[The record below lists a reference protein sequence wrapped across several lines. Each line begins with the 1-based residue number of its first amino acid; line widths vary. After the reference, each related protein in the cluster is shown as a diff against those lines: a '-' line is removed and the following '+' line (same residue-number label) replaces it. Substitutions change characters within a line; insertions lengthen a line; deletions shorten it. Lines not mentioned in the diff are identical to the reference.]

1 LGTFYSYC
9 STIYDYSGDV
19 SARDFGEEQLGN
31 WVIMGQTIALVTGVS
46 RKVGI
51 GAAIVRALAAAGVDV
66 FTTYY
71 RPYDAMMPWGS
82 EPTEAEAVLAELQA
96 MGVRAAGMEA
106 DLADVNAPALL
117 FDAVEKELG
126 MVTILVNNATHS
138 VNVEIE
144 ALTAEALDQ
153 HYTVN
158 VRGMALL
165 CAEFVRRFRGE
176 NGRIINITSGQGSG
190 PMPGELPYV
199 ATKGAVD
206 AFTVTL
212 SAEVAARG
220 ITVNAV
226 DPGIT
231 DTGWIPPELK
241 EKWAAQSSRGR
252 VGQPEDAARLVR
264 FLASPEAGWIMGQI
278 IRSRGGI

>member
-1 LGTFYSYC
+1 MAG
-9 STIYDYSGDV
+9 
-19 SARDFGEEQLGN
+19 A
-31 WVIMGQTIALVTGVS
+31 IALVTGVS
-46 RKVGI
+46 RRIGI
-51 GAAIVRALAAAGVDV
+51 GAAIARALAQAGVDV

-71 RPYDAMMPWGS
+71 RPYDTTMPWGS
-82 EPTEAEAVLAELQA
+82 EPTEAEAVLAE
-96 MGVRAAGMEA
+96 VRALGVQVAGIEV
-106 DLADVNAPALL
+106 DLADVHAPTGL

-138 VNVEIE
+138 VNAAIE
-144 ALTAEALDQ
+144 GLTADSLDQ
-153 HYTVN
+153 HYAVN

-241 EKWAAQSSRGR
+241 EKWAAQSPRGR

-264 FLASPEAGWIMGQI
+264 FLASPKAGWITGQI
-278 IRSRGGI
+278 IRSRGGL

>member
-1 LGTFYSYC
+1 M
-9 STIYDYSGDV
+9 V
-19 SARDFGEEQLGN
+19 
-31 WVIMGQTIALVTGVS
+31 ALVTGVS
-46 RKVGI
+46 RKIGI
-51 GAAIVRALAAAGVDV
+51 GAAIVRALAADGVDV

-71 RPYDAMMPWGS
+71 RPYDATMAWGN
-82 EPTEAEAVLAELQA
+82 EPTEAEAVLAEVRVL
-96 MGVRAAGMEA
+96 GVRAAGMEV
-106 DLADVNAPALL
+106 DLADVSAPARL
-117 FDAVEKELG
+117 FDEVEKRLG
-126 MVTILVNNATHS
+126 MVTVLVNNATHS
-138 VNVEIE
+138 VNVGIE
-144 ALTAEALDQ
+144 GLTAVSLDQ
-153 HYTVN
+153 HYAVN

-165 CAEFVRRFRGE
+165 CVEFVRRFGSVGQGGK
-176 NGRIINITSGQGSG
+176 NGRIINITSGQGTG

-212 SAEVAARG
+212 SAEVAEKG

-241 EKWAAQSSRGR
+241 EKWAVQSPYGR

-264 FLASPEAGWIMGQI
+264 FLASPEAGWITGQI
-278 IRSRGGI
+278 VRSRGGL

>member
-1 LGTFYSYC
+1 M
-9 STIYDYSGDV
+9 V
-19 SARDFGEEQLGN
+19 
-31 WVIMGQTIALVTGVS
+31 ALITGVS
-46 RKVGI
+46 RKIGI
-51 GAAIVRALAAAGVDV
+51 GAAIARALAADGVDV

-71 RPYDAMMPWGS
+71 RPYDATMAWGS
-82 EPTEAEAVLAELQA
+82 EPTEAEAVLAEVRV
-96 MGVRAAGMEA
+96 MGARAAGVEV
-106 DLADVNAPALL
+106 DLADVTAPARL

-138 VNVEIE
+138 LNVGIE
-144 ALTAEALDQ
+144 ELTADSLDQ
-153 HYTVN
+153 HYAVN

-165 CAEFVRRFRGE
+165 CAEFVRRFQGE
-176 NGRIINITSGQGSG
+176 NGRIINITSGQGTG

-241 EKWAAQSSRGR
+241 AQWAAQSPHGR

-264 FLASPEAGWIMGQI
+264 FLASPEAGWMTGQI
-278 IRSRGGI
+278 IRSRGGL

>member
-1 LGTFYSYC
+1 M
-9 STIYDYSGDV
+9 
-19 SARDFGEEQLGN
+19 AER
-31 WVIMGQTIALVTGVS
+31 IALVTGVS
-46 RKVGI
+46 RKIGI
-51 GAAIVRALAAAGVDV
+51 GAAIAKALATDGVDV

-71 RPYDAMMPWGS
+71 RPYDDTMSWGN
-82 EPTEAEAVLAELQA
+82 EPTEAEAVLAEVRAL
-96 MGVRAAGMEA
+96 GVRAAGMEV
-106 DLADVNAPALL
+106 DLADVTAPARL
-117 FDAVEKELG
+117 FEAVVKELG
-126 MVTILVNNATHS
+126 IVTILVNNATHS
-138 VNVEIE
+138 VNVGIE
-144 ALTAEALDQ
+144 GLTADSLDQ
-153 HYTVN
+153 HYAVN

-165 CAEFVRRFRGE
+165 CAEFVKRFRGE
-176 NGRIINITSGQGSG
+176 NGRTINITSGQGTG

-241 EKWAAQSSRGR
+241 EKWAAQSPHGR
-252 VGQPEDAARLVR
+252 VGQPEDVARLVR
-264 FLASPEAGWIMGQI
+264 FLASPEAGWITGQI
-278 IRSRGGI
+278 MRSRGGL

>member
-1 LGTFYSYC
+1 MSN
-9 STIYDYSGDV
+9 SV
-19 SARDFGEEQLGN
+19 
-31 WVIMGQTIALVTGVS
+31 ALVTGVS
-46 RKVGI
+46 RRIGI
-51 GAAIVRALAAAGVDV
+51 GAAIARALAGVGVEV

-71 RPYDAMMPWGS
+71 RPYDATMVWGS
-82 EPTEAEAVLAELQA
+82 EPSEAEAILAELRA
-96 MGVRAAGMEA
+96 IGVQAAGMEV
-106 DLADVNAPALL
+106 DLTDVAAPTRL
-117 FDAVEKELG
+117 FDAVEKALG

-138 VNVEIE
+138 VNVGIE
-144 ALTAEALDQ
+144 DLTADSLDQ
-153 HYTVN
+153 HYAVN

-165 CAEFVRRFRGE
+165 CAEFVRRFRARNGE
-176 NGRIINITSGQGSG
+176 NGRIINITSGQGTG

-199 ATKGAVD
+199 ASKGAVD

-241 EKWAAQSSRGR
+241 AQWEAESPRGR
-252 VGQPEDAARLVR
+252 VGQPEDTARLVQ
-264 FLASPEAGWIMGQI
+264 FLASPESGWITGQI
-278 IRSRGGI
+278 IRSRGGL